1 MSNSKEKKNSDLSDI
16 WMLNGD
22 WFLSCYFPFKFGNE
36 NFQMGIARIA
46 MSITGV
52 KRSVWLW
59 VRKFGHAKVSNYTL
73 TTTVMGRDW

>member
-52 KRSVWLW
+52 KRSV
-59 VRKFGHAKVSNYTL
+59 
-73 TTTVMGRDW
+73 